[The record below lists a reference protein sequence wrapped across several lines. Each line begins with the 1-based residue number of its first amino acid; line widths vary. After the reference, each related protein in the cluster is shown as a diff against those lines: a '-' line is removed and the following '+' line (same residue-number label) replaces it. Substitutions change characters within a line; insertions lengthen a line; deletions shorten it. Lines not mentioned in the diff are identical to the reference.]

1 MATSDEVLELA
12 LGLGRPAVRPADRA
26 SLQVRVCGRSGC
38 NAHLSRYNDSS
49 TCWLHGPGSDPM
61 RGPR

>member
-1 MATSDEVLELA
+1 MALSDEVLEMA
-12 LGLGRPAVRPADRA
+12 LRHSRPAASADRA
-26 SLQVRVCGRSGC
+26 LLQVRVCGRSGC
-38 NAHLSRYNDSS
+38 NARLSRYNDSS